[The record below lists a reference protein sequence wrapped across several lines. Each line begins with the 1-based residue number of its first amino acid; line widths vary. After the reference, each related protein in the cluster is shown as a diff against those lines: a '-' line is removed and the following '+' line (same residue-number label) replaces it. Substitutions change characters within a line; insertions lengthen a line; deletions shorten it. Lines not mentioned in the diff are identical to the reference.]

1 MNSKY
6 VVLESDRL
14 FIRQTHLND
23 AFEIA
28 DYFSRNRQFHKP
40 FDPIRPDYFFT
51 EKNWTECVVSDLHKF
66 RNDESLRLFLFEKE
80 SPYRIIGMIHF
91 SGFIRGAFQA
101 AYLGYSLDEKCQRKG
116 FMHESLSVAISYM
129 FQTLNFHRIM
139 ANCMT
144 TNERSLSV
152 LKKLNFDIEGTAKDY
167 LFINGKWEDHILT
180 ALANKEHLF
189 NQ

>member
-51 EKNWTECVVSDLHKF
+51 ENNWTECVASDLHKF
-66 RNDESLRLFLFEKE
+66 RNDESLRLFLFQKE

-101 AYLGYSLDEKCQRKG
+101 AYLGYSLDEKHQG
-116 FMHESLSVAISYM
+116 NGYMHEALSTAIDYM
-129 FQTLNFHRIM
+129 FSTLNFHRIM
-139 ANCMT
+139 ANCMVE
-144 TNERSLSV
+144 NKKSLQV
-152 LKKLNFDIEGTAKDY
+152 LENLDFVVEGTAKDY
-167 LFINGKWEDHILT
+167 LYIDGKWEDHILT
-180 ALANKEHLF
+180 ALINKEHSF